1 MEIIKSTIKVGNSA
15 GVILPR
21 KWLNMQVKVVL
32 EPMNIEK
39 EVVDILLN
47 KGLLRNVLGIYLVGS
62 SARNEQDIDSD
73 IDILVITDSINQKIK
88 QGKYEIICI
97 GKTELET
104 QLKKN
109 ILPILPMIKEARAI
123 VNEGLI
129 KDYLSSKITK
139 QNLKYHIETTK
150 SAMGIIKKEITLSD
164 ETNGKVSDASAYS
177 LILRLRSIYILE
189 CIKKNKIWSK
199 KSFLRLIEKIS
210 GSLNAY
216 KRYLSSKNNNTLD
229 YKLQK
234 EEAEKIMNYIN
245 KKIIKLENE

>member
-47 KGLLRNVLGIYLVGS
+47 KGLLMNVLGIYLVGS

-177 LILRLRSIYILE
+177 LILRLRSIYIL
-189 CIKKNKIWSK
+189 
-199 KSFLRLIEKIS
+199 
-210 GSLNAY
+210 
-216 KRYLSSKNNNTLD
+216 
-229 YKLQK
+229 
-234 EEAEKIMNYIN
+234 
-245 KKIIKLENE
+245 